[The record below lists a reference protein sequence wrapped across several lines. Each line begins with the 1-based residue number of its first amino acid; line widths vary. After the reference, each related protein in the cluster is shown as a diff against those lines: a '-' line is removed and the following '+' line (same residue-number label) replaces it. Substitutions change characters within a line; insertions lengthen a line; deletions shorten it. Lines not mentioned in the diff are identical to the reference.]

1 MSEIKDAG
9 VDRRRNRIL
18 EIVNQNGKAK
28 VTQLAK
34 EFSISHVTIRND
46 LTEMDREGLLR
57 RVHGGAISI
66 EKSYYD
72 VSLNDRMY
80 INKNE
85 KIKIAATVASLVRD
99 GDILMMDSGTT
110 TCYIARALADHKNLT
125 IVTNSMHIAREFSN
139 NNAANLIMVGGNLDI
154 RYQFTYGNDAI
165 EQLKRYRANKMI
177 LATDGISAEHGL
189 TAYHHQEIGVS
200 RRMIDRAN
208 EIIAV
213 ADYSKIGKEG
223 FTHITSLESIDIL
236 ITNKKGANLKELDA
250 IRGRGIVV
258 KEV

>member
-1 MSEIKDAG
+1 MYMSEIKDAG

-18 EIVNQNGKAK
+18 EIVNQSGRAK

-99 GDILMMDSGTT
+99 GDILMMDSG
-110 TCYIARALADHKNLT
+110 
-125 IVTNSMHIAREFSN
+125 
-139 NNAANLIMVGGNLDI
+139 
-154 RYQFTYGNDAI
+154 
-165 EQLKRYRANKMI
+165 
-177 LATDGISAEHGL
+177 
-189 TAYHHQEIGVS
+189 
-200 RRMIDRAN
+200 
-208 EIIAV
+208 
-213 ADYSKIGKEG
+213 
-223 FTHITSLESIDIL
+223 
-236 ITNKKGANLKELDA
+236 
-250 IRGRGIVV
+250 
-258 KEV
+258 